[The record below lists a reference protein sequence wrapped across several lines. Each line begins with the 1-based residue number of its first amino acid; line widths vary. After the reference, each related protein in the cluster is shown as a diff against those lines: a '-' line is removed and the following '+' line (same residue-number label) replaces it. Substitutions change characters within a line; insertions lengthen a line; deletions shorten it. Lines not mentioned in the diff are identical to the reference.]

1 MARAK
6 SVNDKRREFLA
17 GVPREALVEWVAALA
32 KELPDVQRRLDL
44 FAARNSDSESAA
56 ATYRASILT
65 LTKSRNRNPQ
75 KRAREARIN
84 FENMTK
90 SLTADF
96 KAGRMGLVLDVV
108 PEVLLA
114 LDAFIADHSDP
125 QGKVRDLIPALTE
138 LHLDAATELRPGGE
152 KLAKQLS
159 EVAREGMLS
168 GLFREAAYAYR
179 DMLGD
184 EGLALYRQL
193 IEPDWQKA
201 MEPLRRYQW
210 QLRMQ
215 VEGQMMAWARAQ
227 DSAAVRAAETAKIRR
242 GMAVTAEQFLE
253 AAESF
258 SRIGDTESAAEALG
272 KGFAAALASPGAP
285 GTLFTLAKLLMETK
299 GAADAEAIASTT
311 FKHRPCRD
319 SYLLLLQAGAGTGR
333 TEALREQAMGLA
345 RARSADLTLELLV
358 AEGKWEEAA
367 AIAKA
372 GQLTLNGW
380 LLWARHVEE
389 VSPTEAVSAWF
400 RAADRQVDEPG
411 EAGRVLAADS
421 LRRAHQISGASAELQ
436 FVAEWAAFR
445 ERHKR
450 RGLLLNQILAELG
463 RPA

>member
-6 SVNDKRREFLA
+6 SVNDKQREFLA
-17 GVPREALVEWVAALA
+17 SVAREALADWVAVLA

-44 FAARNSDSESAA
+44 FAARNSDAESAA
-56 ATYRASILT
+56 ATYRATILT

-96 KAGRMGLVLDVV
+96 KAGRMALVLDVI

-114 LDAFIADHSDP
+114 LDAFLGDHSDP
-125 QGKVRDLIPALTE
+125 HGKVRDLIPVLTE

-152 KLAKQLS
+152 KLAQQLAK
-159 EVAREGMLS
+159 VAREGMRA

-184 EGLALYRQL
+184 EGLALYRRL
-193 IEPDWQKA
+193 IEPDWQAA
-201 MEPLRRYQW
+201 MEPALRYQW

-227 DSAAVRAAETAKIRR
+227 DSPAVRAAETAKIRR
-242 GMAVTAEQFLE
+242 GMAVTAEHLLE

-258 SRIGDTESAAEALG
+258 SRLGDADLATEALG
-272 KGFAAALASPGAP
+272 LGFTTALAGTVAP
-285 GTLFTLAKLLMETK
+285 GTLLTLANLLMETK
-299 GAADAEAIASTT
+299 DAADAEAIAWTT
-311 FKHRPCRD
+311 FTHRPCRE

-333 TEALREQAMGLA
+333 TEGLREQAMGLA
-345 RARSADLTLELLV
+345 KARSADLTLDVLV
-358 AEGKWEEAA
+358 AEGRWEEAA
-367 AIAKA
+367 AVAKA

-380 LLWARHVEE
+380 LFWARSVEDI
-389 VSPTEAVSAWF
+389 SPTEAVSAWF
-400 RAADRQVDEPG
+400 RAADRQVEELG
-411 EAGRVLAADS
+411 EAGRVLATGS
-421 LRRAHQISGASAELQ
+421 LRQAHQIKGASAELQ
-436 FVAEWAAFR
+436 FVAEWEAFR

-450 RGLLLNQILAELG
+450 RGIILNQILAELG
-463 RPA
+463 RSA